1 MLKVTLLGADGAY
14 LSRSEIV
21 SLYASDLNYVPY
33 MRRASVQYDG
43 SVELEVPQAPVMLHA
58 KLNIPGYGYGMWVMA
73 DNCGVGYAADAQ
85 VDFIREAASSRIHEV
100 EALLSGEEFTP
111 SVKCVSMLR
120 DAQALLHL

>member
-58 KLNIPGYGYGMWVMA
+58 KLNIPGYGYGIW
-73 DNCGVGYAADAQ
+73 DVGYGGQ
-85 VDFIREAASSRIHEV
+85 
-100 EALLSGEEFTP
+100 
-111 SVKCVSMLR
+111 LR
-120 DAQALLHL
+120 CWLYGGCAG